1 MRSSRSGTWMRGK
14 MKKQE
19 FCSYYHVCT
28 DGNQLPWMFK
38 DDEDFRNGVNRLAI
52 CSFTLGLSV
61 ISFILMDNHVHFV
74 FYGTLSQCKDF
85 ISRYKSAISRWIEEK
100 YSISRYL
107 SNLSSEIIPI
117 VSEEALMETIAYID
131 RNSIMAGY
139 KFLPCDYPWGSAKYM
154 FREEGKRAMCKWD
167 SLVEKEGVNK
177 KIAIGKNSCFNIKC
191 DLEMIATNKNS
202 VSVEGTSFVGDI
214 DSIKEVA
221 ELQVIEC
228 RSLIKSRKHIP
239 SHWAIDQYGMI
250 MPYCFLSLDVLNKLF
265 VSPLRYL
272 YFLSKK
278 LEGKIEMVQG
288 IKSFIS
294 DKEMRTITGTIAK
307 EMFEVD
313 DVKALDFESKIL
325 LARKLRYQYAS
336 TPRQVSRMLSLDVG
350 TLSEFI

>member
-1 MRSSRSGTWMRGK
+1 

-19 FCSYYHVCT
+19 FRSYYHVCT
-28 DGNQLPWMFK
+28 DGNQLAWMFR
-38 DDEDFRNGVNRLAI
+38 DDEDFRNGINRLAI
-52 CSFTLGLSV
+52 CSFALKLS
-61 ISFILMDNHVHFV
+61 IICFILMDNHVHFV

-100 YSISRYL
+100 YGISRYL

-117 VSEEALMETIAYID
+117 ESEEALMETVAYID

-154 FREEGKRAMCKWD
+154 FREDCARSSYKKGG
-167 SLVEKEGVNK
+167 LVKKDAYTVLSRTELGNISAEKCASAEDVVSIK
-177 KIAIGKNSCFNIKC
+177 EIA
-191 DLEMIATNKNS
+191 
-202 VSVEGTSFVGDI
+202 
-214 DSIKEVA
+214 SIKEVA
-221 ELQVIEC
+221 ELQVVEC
-228 RSLIKSRKHIP
+228 RALIKSRKQIP
-239 SHWAIDQYGMI
+239 SHWEVDKYGMI

-294 DKEMRTITGTIAK
+294 DKEMRVITATLSK
-307 EMFEVD
+307 EMFETE
-313 DVKALDFESKIL
+313 DVKSLNFESKIF

-336 TPRQVSRMLSLDVG
+336 TPKQVSRMLSLDVG

>member
-1 MRSSRSGTWMRGK
+1 
-14 MKKQE
+14 MKKRE
-19 FCSYYHVCT
+19 FCTYYHVCT
-28 DGNQLPWMFK
+28 DGNQLSWMFK
-38 DDEDFRNGVNRLAI
+38 DDEDFRNGINRLAI
-52 CSFTLGLSV
+52 CSFALKLS
-61 ISFILMDNHVHFV
+61 IICFILMDNHVHFV

-100 YSISRYL
+100 YGISRYL

-117 VSEEALMETIAYID
+117 ESEEALMETVAYID

-154 FREEGKRAMCKWD
+154 FREDCARSSYKKGG
-167 SLVEKEGVNK
+167 LVKKDAYTVLSRTELGNISAEKCASAEDVVSIK
-177 KIAIGKNSCFNIKC
+177 EIA
-191 DLEMIATNKNS
+191 
-202 VSVEGTSFVGDI
+202 
-214 DSIKEVA
+214 SIKEVA
-221 ELQVIEC
+221 ELQVVEC
-228 RSLIKSRKHIP
+228 RALIKSRKQIP
-239 SHWAIDQYGMI
+239 SHWEVDKYGMI
-250 MPYCFLSLDVLNKLF
+250 MPYCFLALDVLNKLF

-288 IKSFIS
+288 VKSFIS

>member
-1 MRSSRSGTWMRGK
+1 MRSSRSGIWMRRK

-19 FCSYYHVCT
+19 FRSYYHVCT
-28 DGNQLPWMFK
+28 DGNQLSWMFR
-38 DDEDFRNGVNRLAI
+38 DDEDFRNGINRLAI
-52 CSFTLGLSV
+52 CSFALKLS
-61 ISFILMDNHVHFV
+61 IICFILMDNHVHFV
-74 FYGTLSQCKDF
+74 FYGTLSQCKEF
-85 ISRYKSAISRWIEEK
+85 MSRYKSAISRWIEEK
-100 YSISRYL
+100 YGISKYL

-117 VSEEALMETIAYID
+117 DSEEALMETVAYID

-154 FREEGKRAMCKWD
+154 FREECVRLSCEKGG
-167 SLVEKEGVNK
+167 LVKKNDCTGLSRTELGNIPADKCASAEDMVSIKE
-177 KIAIGKNSCFNIKC
+177 IA
-191 DLEMIATNKNS
+191 L
-202 VSVEGTSFVGDI
+202 
-214 DSIKEVA
+214 IKEVA
-221 ELQVIEC
+221 ELQVVEC
-228 RSLIKSRKHIP
+228 RALIKSRKQIP
-239 SHWAIDQYGMI
+239 SHWEVDKYGMI

-294 DKEMRTITGTIAK
+294 DKEMRTITGNLAL
-307 EMFEVD
+307 EMFNVD
-313 DVKALDFESKIL
+313 DVKSLDFESKIL

-336 TPRQVSRMLSLDVG
+336 TPKQVSRMLSLDVA

>member
-1 MRSSRSGTWMRGK
+1 

-19 FCSYYHVCT
+19 LRSYYHVCS
-28 DGNQLPWMFK
+28 DGNQLSWMFR
-38 DDEDFRNGVNRLAI
+38 DDEDFRNGINRLAI
-52 CSFTLGLSV
+52 CSFALGLSV
-61 ISFILMDNHVHFV
+61 ICFILMDNHVHFI
-74 FYGTLSQCKDF
+74 FYGTLSQCKEF
-85 ISRYKSAISRWIEEK
+85 ISRYKSSISRWVEEK
-100 YSISRYL
+100 YGISRYL
-107 SNLSSEIIPI
+107 SNLACEIIPI
-117 VSEEALMETIAYID
+117 DSEEALMETIAYVD

-154 FREEGKRAMCKWD
+154 FREECVRIKCN
-167 SLVEKEGVNK
+167 KEGIVR
-177 KIAIGKNSCFNIKC
+177 KNDCTAQSWTELGNISAARC
-191 DLEMIATNKNS
+191 TSAEDM
-202 VSVEGTSFVGDI
+202 VSIKEIS
-214 DSIKEVA
+214 SIKEVA
-221 ELQVIEC
+221 ELQVVEC
-228 RSLIKSRKHIP
+228 RALIKSRKQIP
-239 SHWAIDQYGMI
+239 SYWEVDKYGMI

-294 DKEMRTITGTIAK
+294 DKEIRTITGALAK

-336 TPRQVSRMLSLDVG
+336 TPKQVSRMLSLDVG

>member
-1 MRSSRSGTWMRGK
+1 

-52 CSFTLGLSV
+52 CSFTLELSV

-100 YSISRYL
+100 YGISRYL

-154 FREEGKRAMCKWD
+154 FREDSVRPSCKKGG
-167 SLVEKEGVNK
+167 LVKKDDYAVLSRTELGNILAEKCASAKDVVSIKE
-177 KIAIGKNSCFNIKC
+177 IA
-191 DLEMIATNKNS
+191 
-202 VSVEGTSFVGDI
+202 
-214 DSIKEVA
+214 SIKEVA
-221 ELQVIEC
+221 ELQVVEC
-228 RSLIKSRKHIP
+228 RALIKSRKQIP
-239 SHWAIDQYGMI
+239 SHWEVDKYGMI

-294 DKEMRTITGTIAK
+294 DKEMRIITGTIAK

-336 TPRQVSRMLSLDVG
+336 TPRQVSRMLSLDVE

>member
-1 MRSSRSGTWMRGK
+1 MRSGRSGTWMRGK

-19 FCSYYHVCT
+19 FRSYYHVCT
-28 DGNQLPWMFK
+28 DGNQLAWMFR
-38 DDEDFRNGVNRLAI
+38 DDEDFRNGINRLAI
-52 CSFTLGLSV
+52 CSFALKLS
-61 ISFILMDNHVHFV
+61 IICFILMDNHVHFV

-100 YSISRYL
+100 YGISRYL

-117 VSEEALMETIAYID
+117 ESEEALMETVAYID

-154 FREEGKRAMCKWD
+154 FREDCARSSYKKGG
-167 SLVEKEGVNK
+167 LVKKDAYTVLSRTELGNISAEKCASAEDVVSIK
-177 KIAIGKNSCFNIKC
+177 EIA
-191 DLEMIATNKNS
+191 
-202 VSVEGTSFVGDI
+202 
-214 DSIKEVA
+214 SIKEVA
-221 ELQVIEC
+221 ELQVVEC
-228 RSLIKSRKHIP
+228 RALIKSRKQIP
-239 SHWAIDQYGMI
+239 SYWEVDKYGMI
-250 MPYCFLSLDVLNKLF
+250 MPYCFLSLDVLNKLC

-272 YFLSKK
+272 SFLSQKF
-278 LEGKIEMVQG
+278 EVKIEMVQG

-294 DKEMRTITGTIAK
+294 DKEMRTSTGALAK

-336 TPRQVSRMLSLDVG
+336 TPKQVSRMLSLDVG